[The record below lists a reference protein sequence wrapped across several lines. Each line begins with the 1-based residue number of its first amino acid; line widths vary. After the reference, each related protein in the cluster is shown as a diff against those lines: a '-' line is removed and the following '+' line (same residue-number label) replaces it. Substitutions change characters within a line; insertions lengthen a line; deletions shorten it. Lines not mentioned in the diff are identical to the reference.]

1 MQRERIAEGVYVFT
15 CERYFEVTAG
25 VVITTEGVILIDTF
39 PFPSE
44 SQALREFA
52 EAQRAGPIRYVV
64 LTHSHGDHS
73 YGSFLFPEADFVA
86 QDACR
91 RLLQKFGQAA
101 LERAKQETPELA
113 PVSLRLPNITIAGQG
128 GIHLGNRSLDLI
140 HAPGHTPDG
149 LAVYIREEKVLF
161 AGDAVMPI
169 PYLPHGDPEEFVQT
183 LRRLKKLGGD
193 HLVQGHGRPLLRGEV
208 DEVLEQNI
216 AYIKQVQKRVQA
228 LVEKGAPP
236 EALANISLESCGMS
250 RMPLGGLVE
259 QLHRANLLFLY
270 QRFRQGAIPQEE
282 R

>member
-1 MQRERIAEGVYVFT
+1 MQRERIAEGIYVFT

-25 VVITTEGVILIDTF
+25 VIVTTEGVILIDTL
-39 PFPSE
+39 PFPAE

-86 QDACR
+86 HDTCR
-91 RLLQKFGQAA
+91 RLMQKFGQAG

-113 PVSLRLPNITIAGQG
+113 PVQLRLPNITIATQG

-149 LAVYIREEKVLF
+149 LAVYVREEKVLF

-169 PYLPHGDPEEFVQT
+169 PYLPHGDPDEFIQT
-183 LRRLKKLGGD
+183 LRRLKKWGGD

-208 DEVLEQNI
+208 NEVLDQNI

-228 LVEKGAPP
+228 VVEKGAPR
-236 EALANISLESCGMS
+236 EALANITLELCGMS

-270 QRFRQGAIPQEE
+270 EKFRREAASQDGT
-282 R
+282 